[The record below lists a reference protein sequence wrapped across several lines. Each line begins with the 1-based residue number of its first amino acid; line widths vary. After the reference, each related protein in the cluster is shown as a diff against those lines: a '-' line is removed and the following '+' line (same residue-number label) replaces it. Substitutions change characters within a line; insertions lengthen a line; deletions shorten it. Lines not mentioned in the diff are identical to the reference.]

1 MLQTIVTLE
10 TIKRYNDR
18 KEINFP
24 SRTVVTAEARSWA
37 ERNGLT
43 IKIGGKLI
51 GPTPEYY
58 REESKDNRI
67 VISVIGEDRVGI
79 IAKVSGVLAKHNV
92 NILDITQTSLEGLFT
107 MIMLVDA
114 GKATISF
121 EKLKEA
127 LIKAGEEIGV
137 RIDAQHEK
145 VFRFM
150 HRI

>member
-1 MLQTIVTLE
+1 VLQSIVTLE
-10 TIKRYNDR
+10 AIKRYNGQ

-43 IKIGGKLI
+43 IKIGGKPI

-58 REESKDNRI
+58 RESRDNRI

-79 IAKVSGVLAKHNV
+79 IARVSGVLAEHNV
-92 NILDITQTSLEGLFT
+92 NILDITQTALEGLFT

-114 GKATISF
+114 GKASISF

-137 RIDAQHEK
+137 RVDAQHEK